1 MPPSPNATHDSR
13 YDEPIDD
20 LAYSYE
26 GVFSRQT
33 VAAAVHAA
41 RTSSSRRRPSGC
53 FLPVL
58 VARQAR
64 EQLMSTAQADGRIA
78 KDRARAAVRVRAQ
91 RRPLPDGHSPGR
103 APLSAPRPRPLRRGR
118 HPPQRSTRPRSR
130 WSRSAAS
137 P

>member
-1 MPPSPNATHDSR
+1 MPPSPNATHGSR
-13 YDEPIDD
+13 HDGLIDD

-41 RTSSSRRRPSGC
+41 RNLLEPTATVRIC

-58 VARQAR
+58 VAREAR

-118 HPPQRSTRPRSR
+118 HPPQRSTRP
-130 WSRSAAS
+130 
-137 P
+137 